1 MIETVLL
8 RHSKVDLALH
18 HVRDAAGADDRPLLL
33 LHGLGERTPTTPPPY
48 LADWPGRV
56 WGLDFTGHGAS
67 TRPVG
72 GGYTA
77 EILLADANVALT
89 HLGSATVLGRGLG
102 AWIALLL
109 AGARPLAVRGVVLA
123 DGPGLI
129 GGGIRPGSS
138 TVVPALV
145 GTTDPGDTPD
155 PFALAE
161 LAHDIRPPD
170 YATTFV
176 RFAVEGSEVDDPVVV
191 ATVSR
196 PEWLAAVA
204 TEPGVTE
211 LPLTAALAR
220 FAIP

>member
-1 MIETVLL
+1 VIETAVL
-8 RHSKVDLALH
+8 RHNKVDLALH
-18 HVRDAAGADDRPLLL
+18 RVRDGLAPDGHPLLL
-33 LHGLGERTPTTPPPY
+33 LHGLGERTTTD
-48 LADWPGRV
+48 LAPHVAEWPGAV
-56 WGLDFTGHGAS
+56 WGLDFTGHGES
-67 TRPVG
+67 TRPIG

-77 EILLADANVALT
+77 EILLADAHVAVT

-109 AGARPLAVRGVVLA
+109 AGARPAAVRGVVLA

-138 TVVPALV
+138 TVVPPLV
-145 GTTDPGDTPD
+145 GTTDPDRTPD

-176 RFAVEGSEVDDPVVV
+176 RFALEGSEVADPIVV

-204 TEPGVTE
+204 SEPGVVD
-211 LPLTAALAR
+211 LPLAHALTR
-220 FAIP
+220 FR

>member
-1 MIETVLL
+1 MIETVVL
-8 RHSKVDLALH
+8 RHSKIDLALH
-18 HVRDAAGADDRPLLL
+18 RVRDQRVAGHHALLM
-33 LHGLGERTPTTPPPY
+33 LHGLGERTPSVVP
-48 LADWPGRV
+48 LHVDEWPGAV

-77 EILLADANVALT
+77 EILLADANVALD

-109 AGARPLAVRGVVLA
+109 AGARPATVRGVVLA

-138 TVVPALV
+138 TVVPPLV
-145 GTTDPGDTPD
+145 GTTDPGETPD

-170 YATTFV
+170 YASTFV
-176 RFAVEGSEVDDPVVV
+176 RFAVEGSEVADPVVV

-204 TEPGVTE
+204 TEPGVTD
-211 LPLTAALAR
+211 LPLADALAR
-220 FAIP
+220 YAAS

>member
-1 MIETVLL
+1 VIETVVL
-8 RHSKVDLALH
+8 RHNQVELALH
-18 HVRDAAGADDRPLLL
+18 RVRDAVAADHHPLLL
-33 LHGLGERTPTTPPPY
+33 LHGLGERTSPTSPPY
-48 LADWPGRV
+48 VAEWPGAV
-56 WGLDFTGHGAS
+56 WGLDFTGHGES

-77 EILLADANVALT
+77 EILMADANVALD
-89 HLGSATVLGRGLG
+89 HLGTATVLGRGLG

-109 AGARPLAVRGVVLA
+109 AGARPATVRGVVLA

-138 TVVPALV
+138 TVVPPLV
-145 GTTDPGDTPD
+145 GTTDPGGTPD

-176 RFAVEGSEVDDPVVV
+176 RFAVEGSEVADPVVV

-196 PEWLAAVA
+196 PEWLAAVV
-204 TEPGVTE
+204 TEPGVAD
-211 LPLTAALAR
+211 LPLADALPR
-220 FAIP
+220 FAGS

>member
-1 MIETVLL
+1 MIETVVL
-8 RHSKVDLALH
+8 RHSKIDLALH
-18 HVRDAAGADDRPLLL
+18 RIRDGVGSDDRPLLL
-33 LHGLGERTPTTPPPY
+33 LHGLGERTPATVPVHV
-48 LADWPGRV
+48 AGWAGSV

-77 EILLADANVALT
+77 EILLADAHVALT
-89 HLGSATVLGRGLG
+89 HLGTATVLGRGLG

-109 AGARPLAVRGVVLA
+109 AGARPAAVRGVVLA

-138 TVVPALV
+138 TVVPPLV
-145 GTTDPGDTPD
+145 GVTDAGDTPD
-155 PFALAE
+155 PFALAG

-176 RFAVEGSEVDDPVVV
+176 RFAVEGSEVADPVVV
-191 ATVSR
+191 ATMPR
-196 PEWLAAVA
+196 PEWLAAVT
-204 TEPGVTE
+204 TEPGVADV
-211 LPLTAALAR
+211 PLVDALAR
-220 FAIP
+220 FA